1 MTRRR
6 NVTRTVRRGIAPAAL
21 AALAIQPAVAMAD
34 GARARDAQSGGAA
47 LLQRAVGAAGGERAV
62 RGLRTLQTTSSGR
75 AFVLNE
81 GLNPTGDPSPAGTF
95 RARTAYVAGGHPT
108 RDRWR
113 LDLVRNSLGA
123 DREVTE
129 VVSGRLGYITGQYQ
143 NFGPPTPI
151 AMSSDRWAAIRK
163 DGRLL
168 NPQLLLRSALARP
181 SLARDRG
188 SRRLGG
194 RRYRVLELRD
204 TIAPIQLLLTRSGR
218 IDRLRTVEHDY
229 MRRDTDLEVRYAS
242 WRRSGRLLVPRTVR
256 ILLDGDLMH
265 EERRTRV
272 RVNDAVTG
280 TRFRIPSNL
289 RPIYDGRLAGRGART
304 GRWMQ
309 SFAQLGFPKD
319 GAATAITETPVAP
332 GVTLLGGV
340 GNQTAVV
347 ERSSGIVVLE
357 GALHDFRAE
366 AVIAY
371 VQQRFPGKAITHV
384 VSHHHHADHNGG
396 LRPFVALGARVVTH
410 QASVGLWNAVLGD
423 TRSTILPDRLDRS
436 PRPAVL
442 DRVPAGGS
450 LTLPDATR
458 PITVYTDPTTH
469 AVDTLMTYIHDS
481 RTLFVNGDS
490 YSPGNPPG
498 AGGRALNDNINARG
512 IAVSTIAAAHGRPI
526 GYAAFQ
532 AALAQP

>member
-1 MTRRR
+1 MGT
-6 NVTRTVRRGIAPAAL
+6 VLTRTLRRGLAAGAL
-21 AALAIQPAVAMAD
+21 AGFMIQPAVVH
-34 GARARDAQSGGAA
+34 GAQTRDAQSGGGVA
-47 LLQRAVGAAGGERAV
+47 LLKRAVSAVGGERAL

-75 AFVLNE
+75 VFILNE
-81 GLNPTGDPSPAGTF
+81 GFNPTGGASPAGTF
-95 RARTAYVAGGHPT
+95 RARTEYVAGGHAT

-113 LDLVRNSLGA
+113 LDVVRNSLGGA
-123 DREVTE
+123 DRSVTE
-129 VVSGRLGYITGQYQ
+129 VISGRLGYITGQYQ
-143 NFGPPTPI
+143 NFGPPAPI
-151 AMSSDRWAAIRK
+151 AMTSDRWAAIRK

-168 NPQLLLRSALARP
+168 NPHLLLRSALARP
-181 SLARDRG
+181 SLASDRG
-188 SRRLGG
+188 SVSVSG

-204 TIAPIQLLLTRSGR
+204 TIAPIRLLLTPGGR

-229 MRRDTDLEVRYAS
+229 MRRNVDLEVRYGS
-242 WRRSGRLLVPRTVR
+242 WRRSGRVLLPRVVR

-265 EERRTRV
+265 EERRALV
-272 RVNDAVTG
+272 RVNGRVSGA
-280 TRFRIPSNL
+280 RFRLPAAV
-289 RPIYDGRLAGRGART
+289 RPIYDGHLASRGART

-319 GAATAITETPVAP
+319 GKSTTITETPVAP
-332 GVTLLGGV
+332 GAVLLGGV
-340 GNQTAVV
+340 GNQTMVV
-347 ERSSGIVVLE
+347 DRASGIVVLE

-371 VQQRFPGKAITHV
+371 VQRTFPGKAITHV
-384 VSHHHHADHNGG
+384 VSQHHHTDHSGG

-410 QASVGLWNAVLGD
+410 EAALGLWRDVLGD

-436 PRPAVL
+436 PRAAEF
-442 DRVPAGGS
+442 DTVPAGGS

-469 AVDTLMTYIHDS
+469 AVDTVMTYVSDS

-498 AGGRALNDNINARG
+498 AGGRALNDNISARG
-512 IAVSTIAAAHGRPI
+512 IAVSQIVAAHGAPI
-526 GYAAFQ
+526 TFAAFQ